1 MSKITAS
8 ARGETCS
15 VRLPG
20 ICTGD
25 PAHTI
30 WSHARWLRAGKGKS
44 LKAHDICGAYACVAC
59 DAAFDQLQGARQA
72 GLTREQIDLDWMI
85 GHMESLV
92 RLEAKGLVRT

>member
-8 ARGETCS
+8 AHGETCS

-30 WSHARWLRAGKGKS
+30 WSHARWLRSGKGKA
-44 LKAHDICGAYACVAC
+44 LKASDICGAYACTAC
-59 DAAFDQLQGARQA
+59 DAAYDQLQGARQT
-72 GLTREQIDLDWMI
+72 GLTRSQIDADWHM
-85 GHMESLV
+85 GHQESLV
-92 RLEAKGLVRT
+92 KLLVKGLVRT